1 MQKVS
6 SSYSWKWDD
15 SYITVFLLWF
25 FLWTGFLIL
34 FTWTKSLLHAESS
47 HLQQGRKKI
56 EISSIF
62 RVADYNELLTMAL
75 ILGLS
80 CGELSLYPNVD
91 LLFGKKVFCSHSRTI
106 ILTKTWH
113 GTQCCWW
120 VQLYF
125 IFNICVGEAHS
136 CWCGLML
143 SSHTLPQGDRV
154 TTLVSCLSHVLSEV
168 HRERYRGIVA
178 HSSMYSLFY
187 ISPTQVIP
195 QKNIWIEVYVG
206 KNIGCR
212 ALMENLCHL

>member
-1 MQKVS
+1 
-6 SSYSWKWDD
+6 
-15 SYITVFLLWF
+15 
-25 FLWTGFLIL
+25 
-34 FTWTKSLLHAESS
+34 
-47 HLQQGRKKI
+47 
-56 EISSIF
+56 
-62 RVADYNELLTMAL
+62 MAL

-91 LLFGKKVFCSHSRTI
+91 LLFWKKIFFSHSRTI

-125 IFNICVGEAHS
+125 SFNICVGEAHS

-212 ALMENLCHL
+212 ALMENLCHLQCYNKCDLLFGYELVWIKYTYGRSESIEHYINSLCWLNSSNTIKPLNWSVAKTWLHLLEYKR